1 MEGAMMDFA
10 QKYGP
15 WALIAG
21 ASEGLGVAFARELAA
36 RGVNLILLARQGA
49 LLEALAADIRAEH
62 GVKAHVVVQDL
73 TAPNMQAEVAAACDG
88 FKVGTMIY
96 NAGAAGG
103 PEALIDQ
110 DPATALRTIH
120 LNAIGQTMLAQHFGR
135 GMVARG
141 RGSIL
146 FVGSLG
152 CVAGCKNLSVYSA
165 VKAYTVTFAEGLWAE
180 MQPHGV
186 DVATLLI
193 GRTKTPALM
202 RTELPGAPD
211 QTAADPADVAAFA
224 IANLA
229 EGPVIVLPELAQSYD
244 ALRSMPRRKAVQI
257 MTRSLEPQTD
267 HLMG

>member
-1 MEGAMMDFA
+1 MEFA
-10 QKYGP
+10 AQYGP

-36 RGVNLILLARQGA
+36 RGVNLVLLARQGA
-49 LLEALAADIRAEH
+49 LLEALAADMRAEF
-62 GVKAHVVVQDL
+62 GVETRCVVQDL
-73 TAPNMQAEVAAACDG
+73 TSPDVQAEVASACDG
-88 FKVGTMIY
+88 LEVGTMIY

-110 DPATALRTIH
+110 NPATALKTIH
-120 LNAIGQTMLAQHFGR
+120 LNAIGQTMLAQHFAR
-135 GMVARG
+135 GMAARG
-141 RGSIL
+141 RGAIV

-165 VKAYTVTFAEGLWAE
+165 VKAYTLTLAEGLWAE

-211 QTAADPADVAAFA
+211 QPAADPAEVAAFA

-229 EGPVIVLPELAQSYD
+229 EGPVIVLPELAQGYD

-267 HLMG
+267 HLMQS

>member
-1 MEGAMMDFA
+1 MDFA
-10 QKYGP
+10 AQYGP

-36 RGVNLILLARQGA
+36 RGVNLILLARQEA
-49 LLEALAADIRAEH
+49 LLNSLAAEISAEY
-62 GVKAHVVVQDL
+62 GVETRVVVQDL
-73 TAPNMQAEVAAACDG
+73 TSPTVQTDVAAACEG
-88 FKVGTMIY
+88 LTVGTMIY

-110 DPATALRTIH
+110 DSATALKTIH
-120 LNAIGQTMLAQHFGR
+120 LNTIGQTMLAQHFAR
-135 GMVARG
+135 DMAARG
-141 RGSIL
+141 KGSIL

-165 VKAYTVTFAEGLWAE
+165 VKAYTLTFAEGLWAE
-180 MQPHGV
+180 MQPLGV

-202 RTELPGAPD
+202 RTELPGEDGQP
-211 QTAADPADVAAFA
+211 AADPADVAAFA
-224 IANLA
+224 MANLA
-229 EGPVIVLPELAQSYD
+229 EGPVLVMPDLVPGYD

-267 HLMG
+267 HLMKS